1 MLIIDLTFRLFTLY
15 SSFYP
20 NEVVKSRLGGLESAL
35 GGSDSAVKGFDSTV
49 RGFDSTVR
57 GFDSTVRGFDSTVRG
72 FDSAVRGIDST
83 VNAFIFI
90 IKNGY
95 ENFGLSLINQHLTY
109 FLKQNYIYNKEI
121 NRCKKS
127 YRLNKVVSL
136 QRV

>member
-35 GGSDSAVKGFDSTV
+35 GGSDSAVK
-49 RGFDSTVR
+49 
-57 GFDSTVRGFDSTVRG
+57 GFDSTVRG

>member
-35 GGSDSAVKGFDSTV
+35 GGSDSAVK
-49 RGFDSTVR
+49 